1 MPNRIFA
8 ASAIFISA
16 MTQDQARER
25 IEKLSR
31 ELEEHNYKYYVL
43 AQPSISDFEFDKMME
58 ELIRLEQQFPELLR
72 ADSPSQRV
80 GGQITR
86 EFVTV
91 KHRYPMLSLGNTY
104 SEEELNDFD
113 ERVRKGLGGDEVEY
127 VCELKYDGVAI
138 GLRYEQG
145 VFVQAVTR
153 GDGVQGDDVTTNVKT
168 IGSVPLRLKSADY
181 PDEFEIRGEIM
192 MPRSVFDKINKEK
205 EEAGE
210 ALLANP
216 RNSAAGTIKM
226 QDSAVVASRRLDCFA
241 YFLLGENLPFTS
253 HYESLEAAR
262 RWGFKVPVYT
272 ELVKG
277 LDGVKAFIAKWD
289 KKRFDLD
296 FDTDGVVIKVNSY
309 EQQRALGFTAKSP
322 RWAIAY
328 KFKAETVSTK
338 LLTITYQVGRTGA
351 ITPVANLQPVYLAGT
366 TVKNASLHN
375 ADIISNMDIRIGDT
389 VYVEKGGEIIPKITG
404 VDLSKRPAD
413 AEPLQYVTHCPE
425 CGTEL
430 VRGEDE
436 AKHYCPNESGCP
448 PQIIGRLAHF
458 VSRRAM
464 NIDSLGEETIAQL
477 FHAGLV
483 RRIDDLYLLHERK
496 DELLALDRM
505 AEKSVN
511 NLIDGISQSKNI
523 PFERVLF
530 ALGIRHVGETT
541 AKKLAMHFK
550 NIDALMQ
557 AGPEQLL
564 EVSEVGEILA
574 RSLHDYFAGEE
585 NRQLIA
591 HLKKAGLQFSLSE
604 DQLAS
609 HSDKLAG
616 KTFVVSGV
624 FSRSRDEIKALIEQ
638 NGGKNTGSVSGKTSY
653 LVAGDNMG
661 PEKKTKAEKL
671 GVPIISEEDLLK
683 LIE

>member
-1 MPNRIFA
+1 MNKE
-8 ASAIFISA
+8 
-16 MTQDQARER
+16 QALEQ

-31 ELEEHNYKYYVL
+31 EIEEHNYRYYVK
-43 AQPSISDFEFDKMME
+43 AEPVISDFEFDKLLE
-58 ELIRLEQQFPELLR
+58 ELIRLETAFPELLKE
-72 ADSPSQRV
+72 DSPSQRV
-80 GGQITR
+80 GGQITK

-104 SEEELNDFD
+104 SEEELADFD
-113 ERVRKGLGGDEVEY
+113 ERVRKGLGGEEAEY

-138 GLRYEQG
+138 GLRYENG
-145 VFVQAVTR
+145 MLVQAVTR

-181 PDEFEIRGEIM
+181 PAEFEIRGEIM

-226 QDSAVVASRRLDCFA
+226 QDSKVVASRKLDCFA
-241 YFLLGENLPFTS
+241 YFLLGENLSFKT
-253 HYESLEAAR
+253 HFESLDAAR

-272 ELVKG
+272 EKVRG
-277 LDGVKAFIAKWD
+277 LEGVKNFIAKWD

-296 FDTDGVVIKVNSY
+296 FDTDGVVIKVDSY

-328 KFKAETVSTK
+328 KFKAETASTR
-338 LLTITYQVGRTGA
+338 LLAITYQVGRTGA
-351 ITPVANLQPVYLAGT
+351 ITPVANLQPVLLAGT

-375 ADIISNMDIRIGDT
+375 ADIIAKMDIRIGDM

-404 VDLSKRPAD
+404 VDLSKRPLD
-413 AEPLQYVTHCPE
+413 CEPTVYITHCPE
-425 CGTEL
+425 CNTPL

-436 AKHYCPNESGCP
+436 AKHYCPNDLGCP

-458 VSRRAM
+458 VGRRAM

-477 FHAGLV
+477 FNAGLI
-483 RRIDDLYLLHERK
+483 RDIGDLYDLHEK
-496 DELLALDRM
+496 KEQLLALDRM

-511 NLIDGISQSKNI
+511 NLIDGIEQSKQM
-523 PFERVLF
+523 PFERLLF

-541 AKKLAMHFK
+541 AKKLATHFK
-550 NIDALMQ
+550 NIDALMNADFVQ
-557 AGPEQLL
+557 ML
-564 EVSEVGEILA
+564 EVPEVGDILA
-574 RSLHDYFAGEE
+574 QSLLAYFLEPKHRA
-585 NRQLIA
+585 LIEKLRA
-591 HLKKAGLQFSLSE
+591 AGLQFELSGE
-604 DQLAS
+604 QLAQ

-624 FSRSRDEIKALIEQ
+624 FSRSRDEIRALIEQ
-638 NGGKNTGSVSGKTSY
+638 HGGKNTSSVSGKTSY

-671 GVPIISEEDLLK
+671 GVPIISEEELLN
-683 LIE
+683 LIQ